1 MQSHFIGIM
10 LRGSLV
16 EKLEECRAYMKRVYG
31 CKSGH
36 RTPMH
41 VTLVPPFSLQ
51 EGASTRDLFDA
62 LSARFESPK
71 NKGVVENVSRK
82 GSGIYSDGDSSGRC
96 YPSGFG
102 DSGDFGG
109 KSSGTYNG
117 GNTGGSG
124 GSGYSDGFDDEC
136 SGIYAS
142 DSSLVRCY
150 PSGFGD
156 TGDFGEK
163 SSGTCHTGNT
173 GGPDGSGYSD
183 GEGSGLCRSGSS
195 GSCSD
200 PKTFGSDSFDSAGG
214 RGSRICDADD
224 SCGSIR
230 KATSFIAK
238 IRGFEAFQDRTIYA
252 RVLLDKKWD
261 VLKAETV
268 RAVRGYLPARISADK
283 RPFRPHATIANRDIP
298 PGATPEALSV
308 LNALCIEGSFPVDA
322 ITVFERE
329 GQLWV
334 PAAEIPVAD

>member
-36 RTPMH
+36 KTPMH

-51 EGASTRDLFDA
+51 EGASTQDLFDA
-62 LSARFESPK
+62 LSTRFASLK
-71 NKGVVENVSRK
+71 NKKVVENVSRK

-109 KSSGTYNG
+109 KSSGT
-117 GNTGGSG
+117 
-124 GSGYSDGFDDEC
+124 
-136 SGIYAS
+136 
-142 DSSLVRCY
+142 
-150 PSGFGD
+150 
-156 TGDFGEK
+156 
-163 SSGTCHTGNT
+163 CHTGNT
-173 GGPDGSGYSD
+173 GGSGGSGYSD

-261 VLKAETV
+261 VLKAETI